1 MGMTYIILTTAKKAI
16 ENGDLDA
23 LRRLGVPPRYA
34 DMIRSMSMDDIEY
47 IDRKEPDLFRVKV
60 DNDLLVAMLEQMGK
74 GATPDQL
81 EAFARQW
88 EIAHQF
94 DNVIPLRPPKD
105 H

>member
-1 MGMTYIILTTAKKAI
+1 MGMTYIILTTVKKAI
-16 ENGDLDA
+16 DNGDLDA

-34 DMIRSMSMDDIEY
+34 DMIRTMSMDDIEY
-47 IDRKEPDLFRVKV
+47 IDRKEPDLFRVII
-60 DNDLLVAMLEQMGK
+60 DGDFLTATLEQLDQ

-81 EAFARQW
+81 EAFVRQW

-94 DNVIPLRPPKD
+94 DNVVPIRPPKD

>member
-1 MGMTYIILTTAKKAI
+1 MGMTYIILTAAKKAI
-16 ENGDLDA
+16 ENDDLDA
-23 LRRLGVPPRYA
+23 LRRLGIQPRYA

-47 IDRKEPDLFRVKV
+47 IDRREPDLFRVRI
-60 DNDLLVAMLEQMGK
+60 DNDLLVAVLEQMDK

-88 EIAHQF
+88 EIDHQF